1 MRTAHFLSTP
11 CVVQNFSLA
20 LGIGARNAD
29 AIVQVALV
37 NLGTLAVLGTLFG
50 LFCVFCLLLGPLLFL
65 VLAAFGIQLVF
76 AGFAGLQR
84 RATARCG
91 GR

>member
-1 MRTAHFLSTP
+1 MRPAHFLCTP

-29 AIVQVALV
+29 AIVQSALV
-37 NLGTLAVLGTLFG
+37 NLGTFAVLCSLLSLLG
-50 LFCVFCLLLGPLLFL
+50 LFSLQFGFPFFL
-65 VLAAFGIQLVF
+65 VLAALGIQLVF